1 MDEKKNAPA
10 IGFHYETSPADF
22 VSLWNV
28 FAKETVKMRAGA
40 LFFLCLKRRSSR
52 LAQRAEKNF
61 LLNFPRLWG
70 KSLPLK
76 GDGKG
81 IMRQRSGSG
90 SQS

>member
-1 MDEKKNAPA
+1 
-10 IGFHYETSPADF
+10 
-22 VSLWNV
+22 
-28 FAKETVKMRAGA
+28 MRAGA

-76 GDGKG
+76 GMVRELCGRGAD
-81 IMRQRSGSG
+81 RDRNPDED
-90 SQS
+90 